1 MWEGRSFQAWVF
13 CVETCPLAASSILFH
28 WMFAVTERTSLSDIL
43 DKQRSINKCLFLL
56 LLFPKCIS
64 RCEISLDIPFL
75 FFSIVFVPMVENSS
89 WSLTFEEVSWFSLIC
104 VCLYSCLSLKK
115 KMQYY
120 PPNSNQTSP
129 AMQVLCKKGGRGWGK
144 LCAFVQMVSAVRDGV
159 GFRSVMWGY
168 VTCASRNPFW

>member
-115 KMQYY
+115 KCSIILLIVTRLPQ
-120 PPNSNQTSP
+120 
-129 AMQVLCKKGGRGWGK
+129 LCKSCARREGGAEESCVLLFKWYQ
-144 LCAFVQMVSAVRDGV
+144 LWEMVWVSEVWCE
-159 GFRSVMWGY
+159 VM
-168 VTCASRNPFW
+168 